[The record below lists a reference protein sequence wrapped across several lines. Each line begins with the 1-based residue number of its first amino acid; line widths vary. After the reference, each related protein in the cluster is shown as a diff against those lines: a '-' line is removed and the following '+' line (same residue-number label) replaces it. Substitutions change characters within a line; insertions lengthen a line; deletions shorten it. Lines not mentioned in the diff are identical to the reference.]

1 MKKYTE
7 NLYKIMFEFNF
18 DGIAE
23 TLSLRDSVITLI
35 VSSLFLFMAKHTFNT
50 GSESEFFFAASI
62 IMTIFG
68 ILFVWFAA
76 GVFFNFVASIFDKGQ
91 KLKPL
96 LVLSGYSL
104 LPYILIA
111 PFELMKKFSDIGYFW
126 GTKLEILLFFWVII
140 IYAHSLAKTYNLE
153 KTLSYMFVFL
163 PLVSL
168 FFAFIWLIGSI
179 FNLGYIYSV

>member
-18 DGIAE
+18 DGIE
-23 TLSLRDSVITLI
+23 DDLSLRKSIITLT
-35 VSSLFLFMAKHTFNT
+35 VSSLFLFMAKHTSGF
-50 GSESEFFFAASI
+50 SSEFFFLAEM
-62 IMTIFG
+62 IMSVFG
-68 ILFVWFAA
+68 VLFVWFIT
-76 GVFFNFVASIFDKGQ
+76 GVFFSFVALIFDKSK
-91 KLKPL
+91 KLKKL

-104 LPYILIA
+104 LPYLLMA

-126 GTKLEILLFFWVII
+126 GTKFEILLFFWVII

-153 KTLSYMFVFL
+153 KTSSYMFVFL
-163 PLVSL
+163 PLISL